1 MHPKMIKRHIMP
13 TLFNIFG
20 LRFFFYSEE
29 HLPIHVHVVD
39 GDGRLKIQVFPTIE
53 LVSNEGMKPRN
64 VKRAMQLVEMYQ
76 DEIINKWREYHGTED

>member
-1 MHPKMIKRHIMP
+1 MP
-13 TLFNIFG
+13 TIINIFG

-39 GDGRLKIQVFPTIE
+39 GDGRVKIQIYPEIK

-64 VKRAMQLVEMYQ
+64 VKRALQLAEMYQ
-76 DEIINKWREYHGTED
+76 EEIINKWEEYHGKKNTED

>member
-1 MHPKMIKRHIMP
+1 MP

-39 GDGRLKIQVFPTIE
+39 GDDRLKIQVAPTIE
-53 LVSNEGMKPRN
+53 LVSNE
-64 VKRAMQLVEMYQ
+64 E
-76 DEIINKWREYHGTED
+76 